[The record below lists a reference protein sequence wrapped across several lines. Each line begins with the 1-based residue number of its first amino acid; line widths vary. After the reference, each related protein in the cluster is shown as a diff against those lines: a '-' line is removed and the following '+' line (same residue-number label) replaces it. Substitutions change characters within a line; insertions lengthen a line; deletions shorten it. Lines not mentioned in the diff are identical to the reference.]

1 MKAPAAPT
9 PAARRSKTT
18 ATARRTGSS
27 YVSSVETKALFA
39 ASLEGRQARLN
50 AGDMVSTDE
59 AAALAGTSRVTINAW
74 IAKGR
79 AIGLSQTRRGYRLPS
94 WQFEPVLWDALPALA
109 KALGSAEGWAILAF
123 LETPLGGLQGL
134 TPRAAI
140 EQGQVARVLELAS
153 AEGT

>member
-27 YVSSVETKALFA
+27 YVSCVETKALLA
-39 ASLEGRQARLN
+39 SSLEGRQARLN

-59 AAALAGTSRVTINAW
+59 AAALVGTSRVTINAW

-94 WQFEPVLWDALPALA
+94 WQFEPVLWDAIPALA